1 MPSDRYE
8 HKSEDLWQRYHG
20 NNIDHDKYMEL
31 LEQLKNNELRHY
43 KVEYQTDIES
53 SIWNYEKRRQKERL
67 LEAEQEAEAERI
79 KKLPPLEKY
88 KETVQDTVAQYRKE
102 SNRYRN
108 IHNFFQGIIIIGSVL
123 VTSATSAI
131 GFGFGF
137 GIGDIFKWIAPLISI
152 LVTISAGFTGY
163 FKYRER
169 SFNLQQT
176 ADNIEQEYT
185 AVNLTIGPYKGKS
198 PQEALVLFAERVE
211 ALKEEQRK
219 REQQLEQPPDVKNG
233 LAET

>member
-1 MPSDRYE
+1 VPSDRYE
-8 HKSEDLWQRYHG
+8 HKSEDLWQQYL
-20 NNIDHDKYMEL
+20 NDEIDHDKYMQL
-31 LEQLKNNELRHY
+31 LKQLKSDELQYYSGSYR
-43 KVEYQTDIES
+43 TDAENG
-53 SIWNYEKRRQKERL
+53 IWKYEKRRRKERQ

-79 KKLPPLEKY
+79 KKLPLLEKY
-88 KETVQDTVAQYRKE
+88 KETTQATIAQYRKDAW
-102 SNRYRN
+102 
-108 IHNFFQGIIIIGSVL
+108 V
-123 VTSATSAI
+123 
-131 GFGFGF
+131 
-137 GIGDIFKWIAPLISI
+137 APFISI

-211 ALKEEQRK
+211 ALKVEQRK
-219 REQQLEQPPDVKNG
+219 REQQLEQPPDVKQG